1 MCVEGC
7 LSPVPPPGLTGSQG
21 LSNTKQVT
29 PNFQDGHLP
38 AASSS
43 QKSCLLTFESR
54 EHKKFQKSEG
64 TVVPSRLREK
74 HWQPHHVL
82 MLSGGGSDFSM
93 ERRVCLYSCSI

>member
-29 PNFQDGHLP
+29 PNFQDGHLL

-54 EHKKFQKSEG
+54 EHKKFQKR
-64 TVVPSRLREK
+64 VRAQLCLPRLREK
-74 HWQPHHVL
+74 HWHPPPPIM
-82 MLSGGGSDFSM
+82 MLSGGGSDFS
-93 ERRVCLYSCSI
+93 L